1 MGKPADEQ
9 REKGDGMEGKMMDAI
24 SRNAVLKE
32 IDWAIDLAMDDE
44 MHHAMCTLGERF
56 KELPALDVAPVVH
69 ARWRDHNCTNCF
81 AMCVTARSPQGWLI
95 NIETPYCPH
104 CGARMGGEENAAD

>member
-1 MGKPADEQ
+1 
-9 REKGDGMEGKMMDAI
+9 MEGKMMDAI
-24 SRNAVLKE
+24 SRSAVLKE

-69 ARWRDHNCTNCF
+69 ARWIVKRMAGNTIALQCSACENYDNPSKVRGNFCWN
-81 AMCVTARSPQGWLI
+81 
-95 NIETPYCPH
+95 
-104 CGARMGGEENAAD
+104 CGARVDGEAE

>member
-1 MGKPADEQ
+1 MNN
-9 REKGDGMEGKMMDAI
+9 DAI
-24 SRNAVLKE
+24 SRSAVLKE

-69 ARWRDHNCTNCF
+69 ARWIPIELYGGVHAIKCSACNNCDNPSK
-81 AMCVTARSPQGWLI
+81 VPGR
-95 NIETPYCPH
+95 YCWQ
-104 CGARMGGEENAAD
+104 CGARMDGEE